1 MNRKIEIGTEVYLV
15 LSPNNYIKK
24 YRFVKCKVK
33 SIYYRRSSQRNL
45 VEYDDTNIPKDYK
58 VTLTNIDDEHTYY
71 CNKYLDKI
79 YFKDEFTQ
87 LNIDIEN
94 LNKILEFKLNQ
105 KMELKSYIRA
115 TFSKWKYKGT
125 INM

>member
-1 MNRKIEIGTEVYLV
+1 MNRRLEIGTEVYLV

-33 SIYYRRSSQRNL
+33 SIYYRRSTQRNM

-58 VTLTNIDDEHTYY
+58 VTLSNIDNERTYY
-71 CNKYLDKI
+71 CNKHLDKI
-79 YFKDEFTQ
+79 YFEDKLNQ

-94 LNKILEFKLNQ
+94 LNKILEFKLKQ
-105 KMELKSYIRA
+105 KEELQNFILNE
-115 TFSKWKYKGT
+115 FPNWKYRG
-125 INM
+125 NQ

>member
-1 MNRKIEIGTEVYLV
+1 MNRRLEIGTEVYLV

-33 SIYYRRSSQRNL
+33 SIYYRRSTQRNM

-58 VTLTNIDDEHTYY
+58 VTLSNIDNERTYY
-71 CNKYLDKI
+71 CNKHLDKI
-79 YFKDEFTQ
+79 YFEDELNQ

-94 LNKILEFKLNQ
+94 LNKILEFKLKQ
-105 KMELKSYIRA
+105 KEELQNFILNE
-115 TFSKWKYKGT
+115 FPNWKYRG
-125 INM
+125 NQ